1 MKFIEKKLSNQPPSL
16 VLYKK
21 TDIHP
26 TYDKYREK
34 DDLRRA
40 LLHEQGYICC
50 YCMKRIDVHNM
61 VIEHFNSQFEFEE
74 LALNYDNMLAS
85 CTGGKN
91 GNVQHCDDTKGHK
104 LLTINPMNS
113 VIMAQ
118 IKFDGAGK
126 IFLDDDDLTKND
138 LGGDYPNK
146 GILNLNNQNLSKE
159 RKVILDALRNQFL
172 KKFGNKTA
180 TKQFIETALN
190 KWETRNGKF
199 KPMCQVAVY
208 YLKKKLQKV
217 G

>member
-1 MKFIEKKLSNQPPSL
+1 
-16 VLYKK
+16 
-21 TDIHP
+21 
-26 TYDKYREK
+26 
-34 DDLRRA
+34 
-40 LLHEQGYICC
+40 
-50 YCMKRIDVHNM
+50 MKRIDVHNM

-74 LALNYDNMLAS
+74 LALSYDNMLAS
-85 CTGGKN
+85 CTGGEN
-91 GNVQHCDDTKGHK
+91 GDVQHCDETKGHK
-104 LLTINPMNS
+104 LLTINPMNP

-126 IFLDDDDLTKND
+126 IFLDDDNLTKNE
-138 LGGDYPNK
+138 LE
-146 GILNLNNQNLSKE
+146 GILNLNNQNLLKE
-159 RKVILDALRNQFL
+159 RKVILDVLRTQFL

>member
-34 DDLRRA
+34 DDLRHA

-61 VIEHFNSQFEFEE
+61 VIEHFNSQFEYVG

-85 CTGGKN
+85 CTGGEN
-91 GNVQHCDDTKGHK
+91 GKVQHCDETKGHK
-104 LLTINPMNS
+104 LLTINPLNPAM
-113 VIMAQ
+113 MAL
-118 IKFDGAGK
+118 IRFDGAGK
-126 IFLDDDDLTKND
+126 IFLDDADLTKNE
-138 LGGDYPNK
+138 LE
-146 GILNLNNQNLSKE
+146 GILNLNNQNLLKE
-159 RKVILDALRNQFL
+159 RKVVLDALRTQMQ
-172 KKFGNKTA
+172 KKFGTKTA
-180 TKQFIETALN
+180 NKQFIETTLN

-208 YLKKKLQKV
+208 YLKKKLQKTV
-217 G
+217 

>member
-1 MKFIEKKLSNQPPSL
+1 MKFIEKKGTNQPPSL
-16 VLYKK
+16 VSYKK

-26 TYDKYREK
+26 TYDKYRDK
-34 DDLRRA
+34 DDLRQA
-40 LLHEQGYICC
+40 LLNEQGYICC
-50 YCMKRIDVHNM
+50 YCMKRIDVYNM

-85 CTGGKN
+85 CTGGEN
-91 GNVQHCDDTKGHK
+91 GNVQHCDETKGHK
-104 LLTINPMNS
+104 LLTINPMNLA
-113 VIMAQ
+113 IMSQ

-126 IFLDDDDLTKND
+126 IFLDDNDLTKNE
-138 LGGDYPNK
+138 LE
-146 GILNLNNQNLSKE
+146 GILNLNNQNLLKE
-159 RKVILDALRNQFL
+159 RKVILDALRTQFL
-172 KKFGNKTA
+172 KRFGNKTA